1 MSETQR
7 AEVPSSA
14 RRLVHFACRALLV
27 LLVSATTAS
36 AQTAPATPADPDNYP
51 NRTIRYIVP
60 YPPGA
65 FNDTLG
71 RIVAQKLS
79 EAWGVPVVVENRPG
93 GGTLIGSEAVAK
105 APPDG
110 YTLLGVAFPF
120 GANPSIYKN
129 LPYDTVK
136 DFTPLIFA
144 GQTQNLLVIK
154 PSLPINSV
162 KELIDYAKK
171 NPGKVSYGSTGIGS
185 SNHLSMELFKSM
197 TGADIL
203 HVPYKGSA
211 PMVNDMLGG
220 HIDIA
225 FDNTPNVLPQ
235 VNGDKL
241 RALGVSSKARSALAA
256 NVPTV
261 SEAGVPGY
269 EVTVWFGIVGPA
281 GMKPDVVKKLNEEL
295 NTIFGM
301 DDVKRRFVEQGV
313 DPVGGP
319 PSRFADHIRAE
330 IGKWA
335 KVVKDANIQPE

>member
-7 AEVPSSA
+7 AEVTSSA
-14 RRLVHFACRALLV
+14 HRLVHFACRALLV
-27 LLVSATTAS
+27 LLVGATAAS
-36 AQTAPATPADPDNYP
+36 AQTASTPAGPDNYP

-60 YPPGA
+60 YPPGG
-65 FNDTLG
+65 FNDTLA
-71 RIVAQKLS
+71 RIVSQKLA

-93 GGTLIGSEAVAK
+93 GSTLIGTEGVAK
-105 APPDG
+105 AAPDG

-144 GQTQNLLVIK
+144 GQTQNLLVIR
-154 PSLPINSV
+154 PSMPINSI
-162 KELIDYAKK
+162 KELIDYTRK

-197 TGADIL
+197 AGIDIV

-211 PMVNDMLGG
+211 PMVNDLLGG
-220 HIDIA
+220 HIDTA

-241 RALGVSSKARSALAA
+241 RALGVSSKTRSALAA

-269 EVTVWFGIVGPA
+269 EVSVWFGIVGPA
-281 GMKPDVVKKLNEEL
+281 GMRPEIVQKLNAEM
-295 NTIFGM
+295 NAIFKM
-301 DDVKRRFVEQGV
+301 DDVKRRFVDQGV
-313 DPVGGP
+313 EPVGGTP
-319 PSRFADHIRAE
+319 ARFTDHIRAE
-330 IGKWA
+330 IQKWA
-335 KVVKDANIQPE
+335 KVVKEANIQPE

>member
-7 AEVPSSA
+7 AEVISSA

-27 LLVSATTAS
+27 LLVGATAAS
-36 AQTAPATPADPDNYP
+36 AQTTPTPADPDNYP
-51 NRTIRYIVP
+51 SRTIRYIVP
-60 YPPGA
+60 YPPGG
-65 FNDTLG
+65 FNDTLA
-71 RIVAQKLS
+71 RIVSQKLQ

-93 GGTLIGSEAVAK
+93 GGTLIGTEAVAK
-105 APPDG
+105 AAPDG

-120 GANPSIYKN
+120 GANPSIYRN

-144 GQTQNLLVIK
+144 GQTQNFLVVR
-154 PSLPINSV
+154 PSMPINSV
-162 KELIDYAKK
+162 KELIGYAKK

-197 TGADIL
+197 AGIDIV

-211 PMVNDMLGG
+211 PMVNDLLGG
-220 HIDIA
+220 HIDTA

-235 VNGDKL
+235 VNADKL
-241 RALGVSSKARSALAA
+241 RALGVSSKTRSALAG
-256 NVPTV
+256 NVSTV

-269 EVTVWFGIVGPA
+269 EVTVWFGIVGPT
-281 GMKPDVVKKLNEEL
+281 GMRPEVIQKLNAEL
-295 NTIFGM
+295 NAILKM
-301 DDVKRRFVEQGV
+301 NDVKRRFVDQGV
-313 DPVGGP
+313 EPVGGGP
-319 PSRFADHIRAE
+319 AQFADHIRAE
-330 IGKWA
+330 IQKWE